1 MAMWGLASFRRS
13 WKGGVNNHS
22 RGRRGSTFDGA
33 EWDVSGLVWLWQ
45 SVLWLVMSMFC
56 WFGYAYKPH
65 PCRHGSRSTREV
77 WDESRLTLASSV
89 AFC

>member
-33 EWDVSGLVWLWQ
+33 EWDELWCFRVW
-45 SVLWLVMSMFC
+45 
-56 WFGYAYKPH
+56 
-65 PCRHGSRSTREV
+65 
-77 WDESRLTLASSV
+77 
-89 AFC
+89 